1 MDGTAGIG
9 HDTLLLAQ
17 LVGSAGKVY
26 AFDIQ
31 DSALAATADRLQ
43 QHQLIERVQLIHAG
57 HQHLARH
64 VKQPIAAAIFN
75 MGYLPR
81 GDHNITTQAETSI
94 AALQAALALLQPRGI
109 LIAVLYHGHEQ
120 GKPETAAIL
129 SFAQAL
135 PQTQY
140 RALRYEFINQQNCP
154 PIVLAIEKLAT
165 AGK

>member
-1 MDGTAGIG
+1 M
-9 HDTLLLAQ
+9 
-17 LVGSAGKVY
+17 
-26 AFDIQ
+26 
-31 DSALAATADRLQ
+31 
-43 QHQLIERVQLIHAG
+43 QLIHAG

-81 GDHNITTQAETSI
+81 GNHNITTQAETSI
-94 AALQAALALLQPRGI
+94 TALQAALALLQPRGI